1 MEKYLDRPNLRD
13 QVYDFVKNMIIMRE
27 IKPDE
32 KINEEQLA
40 ERLRVSRTPI
50 RETLCRLEN
59 EGIVKVIPRRGA
71 FVVKQCKER
80 VIEILQIREVL
91 EGLVARL
98 VTQNG
103 DEKTL
108 NKLKRSLERIS
119 STAEE
124 NAHLQKY
131 TNAEVE
137 FHSLL
142 LDASNN
148 HMLQNM
154 MGIVNA
160 HLQIIRLRTVVL
172 PGRAKKTVQEH
183 YKVLEAIEKGDG
195 KAAEKLMRKHIESVR
210 NDAIRNIELME

>member
-103 DEKTL
+103 DEKAL

-131 TNAEVE
+131 TNADVE

-148 HMLQNM
+148 FMLQNM

-172 PGRAKKTVQEH
+172 PGRAKRTVEEH
-183 YKVLEAIEKGDG
+183 YKVLEAIEKGDAR
-195 KAAEKLMRKHIESVR
+195 AAERLMRKHIESVR

>member
-1 MEKYLDRPNLRD
+1 MAKYLDRPNLRD
-13 QVYDFVKNMIIMRE
+13 QVYDFVKDMIITRE

-32 KINEEQLA
+32 KINEEQLV

-80 VIEILQIREVL
+80 IIEILQIREVL
-91 EGLVARL
+91 EGLVAWL
-98 VTQNG
+98 VTQNR

-108 NKLKRSLERIS
+108 NKLKRCLERIS
-119 STAEE
+119 SFPEE
-124 NAHLQKY
+124 DGHLQKY
-131 TNAEVE
+131 TNADIE
-137 FHSLL
+137 FHYVL

-148 HMLQNM
+148 EMLQNM

-172 PGRAKKTVQEH
+172 PGRAKKTVEEH
-183 YKVLEAIEKGDG
+183 YRVLEAIEKGDA
-195 KAAEKLMRKHIESVR
+195 KAAERSMRKHIESVR
-210 NDAIRNIELME
+210 NSAIRNIELME

>member
-131 TNAEVE
+131 TNGEVE

-148 HMLQNM
+148 SMLQNM

-183 YKVLEAIEKGDG
+183 YKVLEAIEKGDA

>member
-1 MEKYLDRPNLRD
+1 MEKYLNRPNLRD
-13 QVYDFVKNMIIMRE
+13 QIYDILKEMIVMRQ

-32 KINEEQLA
+32 KINEERLA

-80 VIEILQIREVL
+80 VVEILQVREVL
-91 EGLVARL
+91 EGLVAGL
-98 VTQNG
+98 VARHR

-108 NKLKRSLERIS
+108 SKLRKSLERIS
-119 STAEE
+119 SVPEE
-124 NAHLQKY
+124 GGHLMKY
-131 TNAEVE
+131 TNADID

-142 LDASNN
+142 LEASNN
-148 HMLQNM
+148 QILKNM
-154 MGIVNA
+154 MGIVNS

-172 PGRAKKTVQEH
+172 PGRARKTVEEH
-183 YKVLEAIEKGDG
+183 YKVLRAIEKGN
-195 KAAEKLMRKHIESVR
+195 ASSAEKLMRKHIESVR
-210 NDAIRNIELME
+210 NSAIKNLDMME

>member
-1 MEKYLDRPNLRD
+1 MEKYLQRPNLRD
-13 QVYDFVKNMIIMRE
+13 QVYDIVKEMIIMRE

-59 EGIVKVIPRRGA
+59 EGIVRVIPRRGA
-71 FVVKQCKER
+71 FVVEQRKER
-80 VIEILQIREVL
+80 VVEILQVREVL

-98 VTQNG
+98 VAQNG
-103 DEKTL
+103 DEKDL
-108 NKLKRSLERIS
+108 GRLRKCLERIS
-119 STAEE
+119 SVPEE
-124 NAHLQKY
+124 QGHLQKY
-131 TNAEVE
+131 TNADVE

-148 HMLQNM
+148 SMLQNM

-172 PGRAKKTVQEH
+172 PGRAKRTVEEH
-183 YKVLEAIEKGDG
+183 YRVLEAIEKGDAR
-195 KAAEKLMRKHIESVR
+195 AAERLMRKHIESVR
-210 NDAIRNIELME
+210 NSAIRSIELME

>member
-1 MEKYLDRPNLRD
+1 MAKYLDRPSLRD
-13 QVYDFVKNMIIMRE
+13 QVYDFVKEMIIMRE

-119 STAEE
+119 STPEE
-124 NAHLQKY
+124 DGHLQKY
-131 TNAEVE
+131 TNADVE

-160 HLQIIRLRTVVL
+160 HLQVIRLRTVVL
-172 PGRAKKTVQEH
+172 PGRAKKTVEEH
-183 YKVLEAIEKGDG
+183 YRVLEAIERGDA
-195 KAAEKLMRKHIESVR
+195 KAAERLMRKHIESVR
-210 NDAIRNIELME
+210 NSAIRNIELME

>member
-1 MEKYLDRPNLRD
+1 MAKYLDRPNLRD
-13 QVYDFVKNMIIMRE
+13 QVYDFVKEMIIMRE

-71 FVVKQCKER
+71 FVVRQCKEK

-91 EGLVARL
+91 EGLVAWL
-98 VTQNG
+98 VTQNR

-108 NKLKRSLERIS
+108 DKLKRCLERIS
-119 STAEE
+119 STPEE
-124 NAHLQKY
+124 DGHLQKY
-131 TNAEVE
+131 TNADVE

-172 PGRAKKTVQEH
+172 PGRAKKTVEEH
-183 YKVLEAIEKGDG
+183 YRVLEAIEKGNA
-195 KAAEKLMRKHIESVR
+195 KAAERLMRKHIESVR
-210 NDAIRNIELME
+210 NSAIRNIGLME

>member
-1 MEKYLDRPNLRD
+1 MAKYLDRPNLRD
-13 QVYDFVKNMIIMRE
+13 QVYDFVKEMIIMRE

-91 EGLVARL
+91 EGLVAWL
-98 VTQNG
+98 VTQNR

-108 NKLKRSLERIS
+108 DKLKRCLERIS
-119 STAEE
+119 STPEE
-124 NAHLQKY
+124 DGHLQKY
-131 TNAEVE
+131 TNADVE

-172 PGRAKKTVQEH
+172 PGRAKKTVEEH
-183 YKVLEAIEKGDG
+183 YRVLEAIEKGNA
-195 KAAEKLMRKHIESVR
+195 KAAERLMRKHIESVR
-210 NDAIRNIELME
+210 NSAIRNIELME